1 MTISKK
7 TSAAPYLRY
16 ELSNQIERME
26 IQRIIL
32 SSRFK
37 NSNLNKEEKK
47 NVKKELAV
55 FKKSLRYMHICE
67 KELDKL
73 IDGHSCVE
81 KMVVAIKSTDNVRVI
96 EQR

>member
-1 MTISKK
+1 M
-7 TSAAPYLRY
+7 R
-16 ELSNQIERME
+16 
-26 IQRIIL
+26 
-32 SSRFK
+32 
-37 NSNLNKEEKK
+37 
-47 NVKKELAV
+47 
-55 FKKSLRYMHICE
+55 ICE